1 MRPHRTRRLRAGV
14 ALVAAAAVVTGGATP
29 ALASPGTD
37 RHADGNGNG
46 HRNGNGHG
54 HGHDR
59 GDHDRIAQQVAALVA
74 QLTVPEKF
82 GLLGGTT
89 GSNGAAGAL
98 GGVPRL
104 GIPTLDMADG
114 PSGVR
119 AAEPATALPAPVALG
134 ATFSPELA
142 AAYGGVLGQEAD
154 ALGMEVLLGP
164 MMNLVRTPYAGRNFE
179 TLSEDPLLT
188 ASLAAPQVSGIQ
200 DHGVIATAKHFAAN
214 NQELGRAGLDVLV
227 DEKTLHETE
236 LAGFEAVVDAG
247 IGAVMCAYNQVESVQ
262 VCQNSELLTEV
273 LREQWGF
280 DGFVMTD
287 WFAIHGPEA
296 LVAGLDV
303 EMPRPMAFP
312 ELAQDVDGDGQV
324 TERDLSEPVAA
335 ALDRAVS
342 GVLTAMAEVG
352 LLDGVGE
359 DPERA
364 VEENAAV
371 ARQVATEGA
380 VLLRNEQS
388 ALPLSDE
395 ALGSLAVVGPT
406 AATPLIGG
414 GGSARVNPDAGAV
427 DSTVEV
433 LEAGGADVTWATG
446 EDLEGELVPGAVLGS
461 GSPLELTGEAAPTGE
476 FSEDVTV
483 TAPEAGTYTFHLQT
497 TGPGAEVTLGEEQVA
512 STQNRFGALGGSLIP
527 TADGFINDSWTV
539 ELAAGEQVAF
549 TVSGTGTVEAPV
561 QLRLH
566 WTTPQLRQ
574 QRIDE
579 AVSAAEAAHTAVVFG
594 YNEGTEGEDRA
605 SLALPGFQD
614 EVIAA
619 VAAANPRTV
628 VVLNTGDPVLMPWLD
643 DVSAVLQMWYPG
655 QEGAEATVD
664 LLTGVVGPAGK
675 LPQTYPADPARTPV
689 SDPANYPGVDLDG
702 DGVPDQQ
709 TYTEGTD
716 VGYRWYAA
724 TDTDPLFAFGHGL
737 SYTSFD
743 YSRLRTRT
751 GKDGVEVSFVLTNT
765 GSRTG
770 TEVPQVY
777 LGAGTAAGTPTLQLA
792 GFDRVT
798 LEPGERQRVT
808 IEVDERQLSV
818 WDAEDDRWERAC
830 GVRPVLVGAA
840 SDDVRLT
847 DSVRVR

>member
-1 MRPHRTRRLRAGV
+1 MEPHRTRRLRAGV
-14 ALVAAAAVVTGGATP
+14 ALAAAAVVVTSGASP
-29 ALASPGTD
+29 ALAAPGGD
-37 RHADGNGNG
+37 GHGHANGQANG
-46 HRNGNGHG
+46 HGNEDGHGHG
-54 HGHDR
+54 HGHDDPDSR
-59 GDHDRIAQQVAALVA
+59 RIAALVA

-98 GGVPRL
+98 AGVPRL

-134 ATFSPELA
+134 ASFSPELA

-188 ASLAAPQVSGIQ
+188 AALAAPQVAGIQ
-200 DHGVIATAKHFAAN
+200 DHGVIATAKHYAAN
-214 NQELGRAGLDVLV
+214 NQELGRAGIDVHV
-227 DEKTLHETE
+227 DERTLHETE

-247 IGAVMCAYNQVESVQ
+247 IGAVMCAYNQVNSVQ
-262 VCQNSELLTEV
+262 ACENAELLTEV
-273 LREQWGF
+273 LREEWGF

-287 WFAIHGPEA
+287 WFAIHGAGA
-296 LVAGLDV
+296 LEAGLDV
-303 EMPRPMAFP
+303 EMPRPAAFP

-324 TERDLSEPVAA
+324 TERDLPRPVRA
-335 ALDRAVS
+335 ALDRAVT
-342 GVLTAMAEVG
+342 GVLTAMDEVG
-352 LLDGVGE
+352 LLDE
-359 DPERA
+359 ATADPERA

-380 VLLRNEQS
+380 VLLRNEQG

-395 ALGSLAVVGPT
+395 ALDSLAVVGPT

-427 DSTVEV
+427 DSVVEV
-433 LEAGGADVTWATG
+433 LEAAGADLTWATG
-446 EDLEGELVPGAVLGS
+446 EDLEGELVPGAALGS
-461 GSPLELTGEAAPTGE
+461 GSPLDRTGDAAFTGE
-476 FSEDVTV
+476 FGEAVTV
-483 TAPEAGTYTFHLQT
+483 TAPAAGTYTFHLQT
-497 TGPGAEVTLGEEQVA
+497 TGPGAEVTMGEEQLA

-539 ELAAGEQVAF
+539 DLAAGEQVAV
-549 TVSGTGTVEAPV
+549 TVSGTATADAPV

-579 AVSAAEAAHTAVVFG
+579 AVAAARDAHTAVVFG
-594 YNEGTEGEDRA
+594 YNEGTEGEDRE

-628 VVLNTGDPVLMPWLD
+628 VVLNTGDPVLMPWLAE
-643 DVSAVLQMWYPG
+643 VSAVLQMWYPG

-664 LLTGVVGPAGK
+664 LLTGAAVPAGK
-675 LPQTYPADPARTPV
+675 LPTTFPADPARTPV
-689 SDPANYPGVDLDG
+689 SDPVNYPGVDTDG
-702 DGVPDQQ
+702 DGVPDEQ

-716 VGYRWYAA
+716 VGHRWYQA
-724 TDTDPLFAFGHGL
+724 TGTEPLFAFGHGL

-751 GKDGVEVSFVLTNT
+751 GRDGVEVSFLLTNT
-765 GSRTG
+765 GVVTG

-777 LGAGTAAGTPTLQLA
+777 LGSGSAAGTPTVQLA

-798 LEPGERQRVT
+798 LAPGERQWVT
-808 IEVDERQLSV
+808 VQVDERQLSV
-818 WDAEDDRWERAC
+818 WNARKDRWERAR
-830 GVRPVLVGAA
+830 GTRPVLVGAA

-847 DSVRVR
+847 DSVRIR

>member
-14 ALVAAAAVVTGGATP
+14 ALAAAAVVVTGGAAP
-29 ALASPGTD
+29 ALAGP
-37 RHADGNGNG
+37 HGNGP
-46 HRNGNGHG
+46 GHG
-54 HGHDR
+54 HGQGHGHHDPDSR
-59 GDHDRIAQQVAALVA
+59 RIAALVA

-98 GGVPRL
+98 AGVPRL

-134 ATFSPELA
+134 ATFSPDLA

-188 ASLAAPQVSGIQ
+188 ASLAAPQVAGIQ
-200 DHGVIATAKHFAAN
+200 DHGVIATAKHYAAN
-214 NQELGRAGLDVLV
+214 NQELGRAGIDVHV

-247 IGAVMCAYNQVESVQ
+247 IGAVMCAYNQVDSVQ
-262 VCQNSELLTEV
+262 ACENAELLTEV

-287 WFAIHGPEA
+287 WFAIHGPDA

-303 EMPRPMAFP
+303 EMPRPAAFP
-312 ELAQDVDGDGQV
+312 ELAQDVDGDGRV
-324 TERDLSEPVAA
+324 TERDLSRPVRA
-335 ALDRAVS
+335 ALDRAVT
-342 GVLTAMAEVG
+342 GVLTAMDQVG
-352 LLDGVGE
+352 LLDGATD

-380 VLLRNEQS
+380 VLLRNEQGT
-388 ALPLSDE
+388 LPLSED

-427 DSTVEV
+427 ESTVDV
-433 LEAGGADVTWATG
+433 LAAAGAEVTWATG
-446 EDLEGELVPGAVLGS
+446 EDLEGELVPGSALG
-461 GSPLELTGEAAPTGE
+461 GGTPLDRTGDAALTGE
-476 FSEDVTV
+476 FSEAVTV

-497 TGPGAEVTLGEEQVA
+497 TGPGAQVTVGEEQVA

-527 TADGFINDSWTV
+527 TSDGYLNDSWTV
-539 ELAAGEQVAF
+539 DLAAGEQVAF
-549 TVSGTGTVEAPV
+549 TVSGTGTAAAPV

-579 AVSAAEAAHTAVVFG
+579 AVAAARGAHTAVVFG

-628 VVLNTGDPVLMPWLD
+628 VVLNTGDPVLMPWLA

-664 LLTGVVGPAGK
+664 LLTGAANPAGK

-689 SDPANYPGVDLDG
+689 SDPANYPGTDTDG
-702 DGVPDQQ
+702 DGVPDEQ
-709 TYTEGTD
+709 TYTEGTN
-716 VGYRWYAA
+716 VGHRWYQA
-724 TDTDPLFAFGHGL
+724 TGTEPLFAFGHGL

-751 GKDGVEVSFVLTNT
+751 GRDGMEVSFVLTNT
-765 GSRTG
+765 GDVTG

-777 LGAGTAAGTPTLQLA
+777 LGQGSAAGTPAVQLA

-808 IEVDERQLSV
+808 IQVDERQLSV
-818 WDAEDDRWERAC
+818 WNARKDRWEPAA
-830 GVRPVLVGAA
+830 GIRPVLVGTA

-847 DSVRVR
+847 DSVRIR